1 MFNEKQVAEYAE
13 VQQGILSALAES
25 EHIET
30 ILYCTC
36 SLFHKENED
45 QIERFLEA
53 HSDFRMIESGYA
65 GNTAL
70 KVRGDYL
77 FSAVLKR
84 N

>member
-1 MFNEKQVAEYAE
+1 LFNEKQVAEYAE

-36 SLFHKENED
+36 SLFHKENEE
-45 QIERFLEA
+45 QIDRFLKA
-53 HSDFRMIESGYA
+53 HSEFRMIDSGYS
-65 GNTAL
+65 GDTLLN
-70 KVRGDYL
+70 VRGDYL